1 MAMPLPAND
10 LAPIVVEAPR
20 LPSLAGEAVFSAT
33 QIDARELSIA
43 PRLDAALKSV
53 PGVSLFRRTGSDGA
67 NPTIQGISLRGIAP
81 SGAGRALVTLDGV
94 PINDPFGGWVI
105 WSAVPTEGLA
115 GATIVRGA
123 GAGMYGAGALTGVVA
138 LTSAGSGRGQDVM
151 TASIGSLGAKRLA
164 GRFGE
169 QELTLVAGMESGGGY
184 RPVRGP
190 SAGAADV
197 ATKLSTSNVSAQMQ
211 RAWGD
216 LRGSIH
222 LGGYQERR
230 GSGLLGAR
238 SVAQGAD
245 ASITLADIE
254 DTGGWRLQA
263 WARST
268 DLFNSSV
275 AVATNRATVTPASEQ
290 YATPALGYGFNA
302 AWQVRTGI
310 WSWELGGDAR
320 LSTGRA
326 YEHFRYQNGTY
337 TRGRESG
344 GRTAITGIYVD
355 ASRSSGPLL
364 MTGGVRL
371 DQWSQSGAVRI
382 ERDVST
388 GLITLNNPAKGASG
402 VTPTGRLGA
411 RLTVSDHVWLRAAA
425 YAGFRPPTLNELHRP
440 FRVGNDVTEANPA
453 LSPET
458 LYGGEFG
465 LGGNTGLD
473 WTVSAFYNE
482 IKDPVTNVTL
492 GVGPKTFP
500 IAGFIPAGGA
510 LRMRENGGTIEAS
523 GLEAEAHKTLGP
535 LRLDLAGSY
544 THARVDGG
552 SVVPQL
558 TGKRPAQ
565 APRVSVTAGLG
576 WDATAYLTL
585 SANGRYESDR
595 FEDDLNTRV
604 LPASTELNARAEW
617 RYNENVSVFF
627 AVENFN
633 NSNIV
638 VGQTGDGVSSY
649 AAPRAFRIG
658 LIVR

>member
-1 MAMPLPAND
+1 MAMPLPATD
-10 LAPIVVEAPR
+10 LAPIVVQAPR

-43 PRLDAALKSV
+43 PRLDAALKAV

-81 SGAGRALVTLDGV
+81 SGAGRALVTLDDV

-105 WSAVPTEGLA
+105 WSAVPTESLA

-138 LTSAGSGRGQDVM
+138 LTSARAGNGQDL
-151 TASIGSLGAKRLA
+151 TAASIGSLGAKRLV
-164 GRFGE
+164 GRFG
-169 QELTLVAGMESGGGY
+169 QQDLTLVAGMESGGGY

-190 SAGAADV
+190 SAGTADID
-197 ATKLSTSNVSAQMQ
+197 TKLSTSNVSAQF
-211 RAWGD
+211 RRTWGD
-216 LRGSIH
+216 LRGAIH

-238 SVAQGAD
+238 SVAHGAD
-245 ASITLADIE
+245 ASMTLADLM

-302 AWQVRTGI
+302 AWQLRAGM

-326 YEHFRYQNGTY
+326 YEHFRYQNGAY

-344 GRTAITGIYVD
+344 GRTAITGLYVD
-355 ASRSSGPLL
+355 ASRFSGPLL
-364 MTGGVRL
+364 MTGGLRV

-382 ERDVST
+382 ERDMST
-388 GLITLNNPAKGASG
+388 GLVTLNSPAKGASG

-411 RLTVSDHVWLRAAA
+411 RLTVSDQAWIRAAA

-453 LSPET
+453 LIPET
-458 LYGGEFG
+458 LYGAELGVGGDAG
-465 LGGNTGLD
+465 LN

-510 LRMRENGGTIEAS
+510 LRMRQNVGVIAAS
-523 GLEAEAHKTLGP
+523 GLEAEAHKTFGP

-552 SVVPQL
+552 SAAPQL

-576 WDATAYLTL
+576 WDATSHLTL
-585 SANGRYESDR
+585 SANGRYESER
-595 FEDDLNTRV
+595 FEDDLNTRI
-604 LPASTELNARAEW
+604 LPASTEINAQAEW
-617 RYNENVSVFF
+617 RYNEKVSAFF
-627 AVENFN
+627 AVENLG

-649 AAPRAFRIG
+649 TAPRAIRIG